1 MYRIFCPACSPSGPL
16 YLTVWPFRVCWSV
29 PTWTFFTLNSSGS
42 GFFGCPEDCGA
53 LWPLVLP
60 SSWIWFCSLWSWT
73 LGGVF
78 WLRTSSPKSQSPSVA
93 MTQQRKHCEVMTL
106 WHDLGV
112 SEKVSWILEQQ
123 VLLGLKD
130 YKGLK
135 LEKSLISKMSN
146 SQKPRHA
153 LFSPPD
159 VTLLLRASQRWW
171 RKHGPNP
178 SWTRCY
184 GSKDR
189 GIMMWYSKWNHWC
202 RCLIAHWFSP
212 TFCSEVRSTI
222 CTDAGSILQRLK
234 LTFSSSCCSSHL
246 MIFTQSQGYTHGW
259 FIYLFWIVP
268 YCSFLLLLLLYSYS
282 CNLN

>member
-73 LGGVF
+73 SGGVF

-135 LEKSLISKMSN
+135 LEKSLTYLRWAI
-146 SQKPRHA
+146 PRN
-153 LFSPPD
+153 PD
-159 VTLLLRASQRWW
+159 M
-171 RKHGPNP
+171 P
-178 SWTRCY
+178 
-184 GSKDR
+184 
-189 GIMMWYSKWNHWC
+189 
-202 RCLIAHWFSP
+202 F
-212 TFCSEVRSTI
+212 
-222 CTDAGSILQRLK
+222 
-234 LTFSSSCCSSHL
+234 SHL
-246 MIFTQSQGYTHGW
+246 LTWH
-259 FIYLFWIVP
+259 
-268 YCSFLLLLLLYSYS
+268 YSYEPPNVGDVS
-282 CNLN
+282 MVQTHHGQDVMGLKIEE